1 VRGRTATLAAC
12 LLTVLAALSVPLAS
26 GAGPSGAAAHA
37 DALRRENAGLASRAR
52 GAVLD
57 LFALDRRLARA
68 GARLE
73 SLRNR
78 SRALVR
84 EQAAT
89 RRQLAVARRVLA
101 LAERDLAGRMR
112 ALYEA
117 GDVDPLAVVLGARS
131 LDDAVGSLDALS
143 RTADGDRAVIAQ
155 TLAARHR
162 LESLVARLAAS
173 RSALVRATA
182 EARGTLGALA
192 GARAAQEAY
201 LGRLARTRRLNAVEI
216 SQLERQAAAA
226 SVAAARLDATGAAA
240 DPPAGAP
247 AGGRTITVL
256 ATGYSL
262 TGSTSTGV
270 PAGWGVA
277 AVDPSTIPLGTHMT
291 VPGYGEAVAADTGG
305 GVHGASIDLWF
316 PSQARALAWGRRMI
330 SVTLH

>member
-1 VRGRTATLAAC
+1 MRGRTATLAAC
-12 LLTVLAALSVPLAS
+12 LLTVLAALSVPRAS
-26 GAGPSGAAAHA
+26 GAGPSGAAASAHT
-37 DALRRENAGLASRAR
+37 LRRENAGLASRAR
-52 GAVLD
+52 GAVLE
-57 LFALDRRLARA
+57 LYALDRRLARA
-68 GARLE
+68 DARLA
-73 SLRNR
+73 SLRSR

-89 RRQLAVARRVLA
+89 RRQLAVARRVLGI
-101 LAERDLAGRMR
+101 AERDLAGRMR

-162 LESLVARLAAS
+162 LESLVARLAAR
-173 RSALVRATA
+173 RSALERATA
-182 EARGTLGALA
+182 EARRTLGALA
-192 GARAAQEAY
+192 RARAAHEAY
-201 LGRLARTRRLNAVEI
+201 LGRLARTRRLNAAEI

-226 SVAAARLDATGAAA
+226 STAAARLNATG
-240 DPPAGAP
+240 PPARA

-305 GVHGASIDLWF
+305 GVHGAAIDLWF
-316 PSQARALAWGRRMI
+316 PSQPRALAWGRRMI

>member
-1 VRGRTATLAAC
+1 MRGRTATLAAC

-26 GAGPSGAAAHA
+26 GAGPSGAAASA
-37 DALRRENAGLASRAR
+37 DTLRRENAGLASRAR
-52 GAVLD
+52 GAVLE
-57 LFALDRRLARA
+57 LYALDRRLARA
-68 GARLE
+68 DARLA
-73 SLRNR
+73 SLRSR

-89 RRQLAVARRVLA
+89 RRQLAVARRVLGI
-101 LAERDLAGRMR
+101 AERDLAGRMR

-162 LESLVARLAAS
+162 LESLVARLAAR
-173 RSALVRATA
+173 RSALERATA
-182 EARGTLGALA
+182 EARRTLGALA
-192 GARAAQEAY
+192 RARAAHEAY
-201 LGRLARTRRLNAVEI
+201 LGRLARTRRLNAAEI

-226 SVAAARLDATGAAA
+226 STAAARLNATGPAAG
-240 DPPAGAP
+240 PPAGA

-305 GVHGASIDLWF
+305 GVHGAAIDLWF
-316 PSQARALAWGRRMI
+316 PSQPRALAWGRRMI